1 MADSGLGGVSFPIN
15 RKILPTRLWDAFAAA
30 VREAA
35 GIDLVLLGVPG
46 GLVAG
51 DPAALA
57 PGVGELEPDPGA
69 WPAFLRKIASQARS
83 AAETVLFRDAQGGT
97 LFASPVKGGPDGT
110 ELLLLGRPSRDA
122 ADLPPRKLR
131 ALANL
136 VSHCLGAVVQA
147 HSERSAADR
156 IRTRTLTLM
165 DLLPDLS
172 QCATVVEL
180 WGLVLNTLGLV
191 FEVES
196 AAFLHRENATGRF
209 LVRTAMGP
217 FEQSLMAWALPDDSE
232 AARELARPGAVV
244 AVDDAH
250 TLTRWGL
257 PEGVDRAIVFSVG
270 TPRGVQDAL
279 MILNRT
285 LDSDE
290 QSLLRGFC
298 SQLGLVVENRRL
310 REEMD
315 RRREHME
322 SVRSL
327 ARRFLAS
334 LDPDELFRVIL
345 EEARK
350 VTSARKGSLMVP
362 ANGGQE
368 LRIRAAVGM
377 AERVVERLRVR
388 AGEGIAGRVFASGTP
403 IVVENIEQDPR
414 FRRRNRPR
422 YETKSFLCLPI
433 RRDGRVVG
441 VLNLSDKATGD
452 TFGPDDLDLL
462 ETVLSQATL
471 AIERSTYYA
480 QSKELRRISI
490 TDPLTG
496 LLNRRYFEERL
507 REELDRA
514 TRHRHPLSLIMI
526 DIDHF
531 KRYNDANGHPAGDKA
546 LVLLGRILRASVR
559 AIDVVSRFG
568 GEEFSIILPETVK
581 REALLIGE
589 RIRSE
594 VETLYFPGEERLP
607 GGRLTVSAGVASF
620 PDDARDLKT
629 LVQRADRALYQAKA
643 RGRNRVEAYMPAPPP
658 PTGTEETATA
668 GWTRVL

>member
-1 MADSGLGGVSFPIN
+1 MDGAAFPIN
-15 RKILPTRLWDAFAAA
+15 RKILPTSVWGPFSAA

-46 GLVAG
+46 GVVAG
-51 DPAALA
+51 DPSVLA
-57 PGVGELEPDPGA
+57 QGMGELGPDPGA
-69 WPAFLRKIASQARS
+69 WPAFLRKIANQARS
-83 AAETVLFRDAQGGT
+83 AGETVLFRDAHGGI
-97 LFASPVKGGPDGT
+97 LFAAPVEGGADGI
-110 ELLLLGRPSRDA
+110 ELLLLGRPEREGT
-122 ADLPPRKLR
+122 DLPPRRLR

-136 VSHCLGAVVQA
+136 ACHCLGAAVRGHA
-147 HSERSAADR
+147 ARSLADR
-156 IRTRTLTLM
+156 ARTRTLTLM

-196 AAFLHRENATGRF
+196 AAFLHREGATGRF

-232 AARELARPGAVV
+232 AAQGLARPGAVV
-244 AVDDAH
+244 AVEDTH
-250 TLTRWGL
+250 TLARWGL
-257 PEGVDRAIVFSVG
+257 PEGVERAVLFSVG
-270 TPRGVQDAL
+270 TPRGVRDAL
-279 MILNRT
+279 MILNRAVEGDERT
-285 LDSDE
+285 L
-290 QSLLRGFC
+290 LKGFC

-310 REEMD
+310 REETEK
-315 RRREHME
+315 RREHME

-334 LDPDELFRVIL
+334 LDPDDLFRVIL

-362 ANGGQE
+362 ANGGRE
-368 LRIRAAVGM
+368 LKIRAAVGM

-441 VLNLSDKATGD
+441 VLNLSDKITGEA
-452 TFGPDDLDLL
+452 FGPDDLDLL
-462 ETVLSQATL
+462 ETILSQATL

-480 QSKELRRISI
+480 QSRELRRISI

-568 GEEFSIILPETVK
+568 GEEFSIILPETIK

-620 PDDARDLKT
+620 PDDARDLRT

-643 RGRNRVEAYMPAPPP
+643 RGRNRVEAYMPAPSPA
-658 PTGTEETATA
+658 TGAEDAATT

>member
-1 MADSGLGGVSFPIN
+1 MGGVPFPIN
-15 RKILPTRLWDAFAAA
+15 GKILPTSAWESFSAAL
-30 VREAA
+30 REAA
-35 GIDLVLLGVPG
+35 GIDLVLLGLPG
-46 GLVAG
+46 GVLAGEPSVVAE
-51 DPAALA
+51 
-57 PGVGELEPDPGA
+57 GVGEIEPEPGA
-69 WPAFLRKIASQARS
+69 WPGFLRKIANQARS
-83 AAETVLFRDAQGGT
+83 AAETVLFRDARGGI
-97 LFASPVKGGPDGT
+97 LFAAPVGGGPEGT
-110 ELLLLGRPSRDA
+110 ELLLLGRPARDA
-122 ADLPPRKLR
+122 ADPPPRKLR

-136 VSHCLGAVVQA
+136 ACQCLGALVGGLA
-147 HSERSAADR
+147 ARSAAER
-156 IRTRTLTLM
+156 VRTRTLTLM

-172 QCATVVEL
+172 ECATVVEL

-196 AAFLHRENATGRF
+196 AAFLHREGATGRF

-217 FEQSLMAWALPDDSE
+217 FEQGLMAWSLPEDSD
-232 AARELARPGAVV
+232 AARGLARPGAVV
-244 AVDDAH
+244 AVDDTH

-257 PEGVDRAIVFSVG
+257 PEGVQRAVFFSVG
-270 TPRGVQDAL
+270 TPRGVRDAL
-279 MILNRT
+279 MILDRAVEADERT
-285 LDSDE
+285 
-290 QSLLRGFC
+290 LLRGFC
-298 SQLGLVVENRRL
+298 TQLGLVVENRRL
-310 REEMD
+310 REEMEK
-315 RRREHME
+315 RREHME

-334 LDPDELFRVIL
+334 LDPDDLFRVIL

-362 ANGGQE
+362 ANGGRE
-368 LRIRAAVGM
+368 LKIRAAAGM
-377 AERVVERLRVR
+377 AERVVDRLRVR

-433 RRDGRVVG
+433 RRNGRVVG
-441 VLNLSDKATGD
+441 VLNLSDKITGEA
-452 TFGPDDLDLL
+452 FGADDLDLL
-462 ETVLSQATL
+462 ETILSQATL

-514 TRHRHPLSLIMI
+514 TRHRHPLSLIML
-526 DIDHF
+526 DLDHF

-546 LVLLGRILRASVR
+546 LVLLGRVLRASVR

-568 GEEFSIILPETVK
+568 GEEFAIILPETIK

-643 RGRNRVEAYMPAPPP
+643 RGRNRVEAYPAAPPP
-658 PTGTEETATA
+658 TDRSQEQATA